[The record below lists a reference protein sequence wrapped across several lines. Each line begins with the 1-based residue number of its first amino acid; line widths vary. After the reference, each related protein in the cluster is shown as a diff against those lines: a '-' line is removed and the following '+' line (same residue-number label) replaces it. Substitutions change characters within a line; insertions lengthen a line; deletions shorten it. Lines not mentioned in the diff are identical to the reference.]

1 MVKVKA
7 LHSIHAVD
15 AKGETKI
22 HNPGAE
28 FSLSDREAAALV
40 ERGAVVLVTADVEEV
55 KVEDDADKKPADT
68 KTEEIP
74 VETKQEEL
82 KPAETKPVDTKPAEP
97 AKGKGK
103 GKGKGAAKA
112 KAKDI
117 VG

>member
-40 ERGAVVLVTADVEEV
+40 ERGAVVLVDAKVEEV
-55 KVEDDADKKPADT
+55 KIEGNADAPNADAKPETET
-68 KTEEIP
+68 KTEENP
-74 VETKQEEL
+74 VETKQEDQ
-82 KPAETKPVDTKPAEP
+82 KPAETKPAEP

-103 GKGKGAAKA
+103 GKGAAKA
-112 KAKDI
+112 KDV